1 MKYAVNEDGVA
12 SLREMASKLE
22 ASTDELTQS
31 LQSINSVMDEYG
43 DTIGPQGTTTL
54 KSAVDGITSTIR
66 GSFDS
71 INEVVVKLSDIADDY
86 EEEINN
92 DPFDSIGQRVRSR

>member
-1 MKYAVNEDGVA
+1 MKYAVNEEGVA

-22 ASTDELTQS
+22 ASTDELTHS
-31 LQSINSVMDEYG
+31 LQSINSLMDEYG
-43 DTIGPQGTTTL
+43 YTIGPQGTTTL
-54 KSAVDGITSTIR
+54 RSAVDGITSVIN

-71 INEVVVKLSDIADDY
+71 INDVVVKLSDIADDY

-92 DPFDSIGQRVRSR
+92 DPFASIGQRVRTR

>member
-1 MKYAVNEDGVA
+1 
-12 SLREMASKLE
+12 MASKLE

>member
-1 MKYAVNEDGVA
+1 MKYAVNEEGVA